1 MPILTSKL
9 YHCIIYLT
17 SNKIDVNVRNIDMRE
32 DIVSFAENKNM
43 PFRVLMCGISYC
55 DYSYRIERKNS
66 ELNVIEYIISGMGTV
81 NDNGRIFNPREG
93 DIYFL
98 KRGENH
104 LYYSDADEPWTK
116 IWLNFS
122 GRLASKITE
131 CFNLEKEVYFHAPEL
146 KSYFYEFYDI
156 SRSGAGAKAVCEQ
169 SAVVFL
175 RLAQR
180 LGEYCKGNVNAQN
193 SVAHRV
199 KNYIDDMT
207 DYSQK
212 LDDIALKMSYSK
224 NHIIREFKAEFGI
237 TPYEYMLCRRF
248 EIAASLLKNTA
259 YSVSE
264 ISEKLG
270 FCDVRYFSGRFGARY
285 GASPSEYRKR

>member
-17 SNKIDVNVRNIDMRE
+17 SNKIDINVRNIDMRE

-66 ELNVIEYIISGMGTV
+66 ELNVIEYIISGTGTV

-122 GRLASKITE
+122 GRLASKNYRVFQSRKRSVFSRARI
-131 CFNLEKEVYFHAPEL
+131 KEL
-146 KSYFYEFYDI
+146 
-156 SRSGAGAKAVCEQ
+156 
-169 SAVVFL
+169 FL
-175 RLAQR
+175 RIL
-180 LGEYCKGNVNAQN
+180 
-193 SVAHRV
+193 
-199 KNYIDDMT
+199 
-207 DYSQK
+207 
-212 LDDIALKMSYSK
+212 
-224 NHIIREFKAEFGI
+224 
-237 TPYEYMLCRRF
+237 
-248 EIAASLLKNTA
+248 
-259 YSVSE
+259 
-264 ISEKLG
+264 
-270 FCDVRYFSGRFGARY
+270 
-285 GASPSEYRKR
+285 

>member
-1 MPILTSKL
+1 
-9 YHCIIYLT
+9 
-17 SNKIDVNVRNIDMRE
+17 MRE
-32 DIVSFAENKNM
+32 DIVSFAENKDM

-55 DYSYRIERKNS
+55 DYSYRIERQNS
-66 ELNVIEYIISGMGTV
+66 ELNVIEYIISGTGTV

-131 CFNLEKEVYFHAPEL
+131 CYNLEKEIYFHAPEL

-156 SRSGAGAKAVCEQ
+156 SRSCIGAKAVCEQ
-169 SAVVFL
+169 SSVVFL

-180 LGEYCKGNVNAQN
+180 LCEYCKDKTSARG
-193 SVAHRV
+193 SVAYKV

-212 LDDIALKMSYSK
+212 LDDIAQKMSYSK

-237 TPYEYMLCRRF
+237 APYEYMLRRRF
-248 EIAASLLKNTA
+248 EIAGSLLKNTA

-270 FCDVRYFSGRFGARY
+270 FCDTGYFSGQFGIRY
-285 GASPSEYRKR
+285 GASPSEYRKK